1 MRQVDHP
8 DHLDQHEEASPRGD
22 ASGDRATQARLG
34 DALVNVRATAR
45 RLGPL
50 GSARVALG
58 WLDRGARLSVIP
70 LLAGALGSL
79 AAIVTMGALRLTWGV
94 PTLPELFV
102 ERLLLSINVN
112 QFIQL
117 LLRFAPN
124 SKTTPLLLALI
135 GQFAVG
141 ALVIGPAY
149 ALATRLPLRVRGRWP
164 TRREWLVAGVF
175 VLALEALAQLIFW
188 PVLFDNLLGDPVGRS
203 RIINGVGTLIVFVVF
218 LAVIALVNRWL
229 RLAWG
234 ALLASARERPLPQP
248 SPSGRGSEET
258 TSADGAAGEGAL
270 SWTVS
275 RRAALGAAGAVI
287 VGVGAGALATRGL
300 IDGYLRRS
308 NLGYE
313 GMETPYEVS
322 QATQLTPNANFYI
335 VSKNALDPTVR
346 LDRWQLEVSGLVRQP
361 RVWNYAQ
368 VMALPS
374 ETRAVTFEC
383 IANGPGGHLMSTAL
397 WQGVTLERVI
407 AEAGGADPVAKYVI
421 FTSVDG
427 YQSSLP
433 LADLLAARTMLAYC
447 MNGAPL
453 PDRHGY
459 PLRVVVPGRYGEQS
473 PKWLTRVELSA
484 ERFKGL
490 YQAQGWSDGQLHT
503 TSRIEFPANAAR
515 IPLAP
520 LTVTGLAFAGIR
532 GIQRVEVNADNGA
545 SWSQATLKPPLSDQ
559 TWVYWS
565 WRWTPP
571 APGAYT
577 LVVRATDGTGATQTA
592 IQTST
597 VPNGATGQHH
607 VPVTVV
613 G

>member
-1 MRQVDHP
+1 MSQ
-8 DHLDQHEEASPRGD
+8 LDQRDESASRSAQD
-22 ASGDRATQARLG
+22 VSGD
-34 DALVNVRATAR
+34 DAQRSHGLVGALAAAR
-45 RLGPL
+45 RLGPV
-50 GSARVALG
+50 GSARAALG
-58 WLDRGARLSVIP
+58 WLNRGARLGVIP
-70 LLAGALGSL
+70 LLAGMLGSL
-79 AAIVTMGALRLTWGV
+79 AAIVMMGALRLTWGV
-94 PTLPELFV
+94 PTLPELFG

-124 SKTTPLLLALI
+124 SKTTPLLLALL

-141 ALVIGPAY
+141 ALVVGPAY
-149 ALATRLPLRVRGRWP
+149 ALVTRLPLRVRGRWP
-164 TRREWLVAGVF
+164 TRREWLVAGAF
-175 VLALEALAQLIFW
+175 VLALEALTFVVFW
-188 PVLFDNLLGDPVGRS
+188 PVQFGNLLGDPVARS
-203 RIINGVGTLIVFVVF
+203 RAINGIGTLLVYVVF

-234 ALLASARERPLPQP
+234 ALLERDPAPGR
-248 SPSGRGSEET
+248 SPRGGGSEET
-258 TSADGAAGEGAL
+258 APDDSAAG
-270 SWTVS
+270 WTVS

-300 IDGYLRRS
+300 IDGYLQRS
-308 NLGYE
+308 NLRYE
-313 GMETPYEVS
+313 GMETPYAVS
-322 QATQLTPNANFYI
+322 QATQLTPNANFYV
-335 VSKNALDPTVR
+335 VSKNALDPTVQVN
-346 LDRWQLEVSGLVRQP
+346 RWQLEVSGLVRQP

-383 IANGPGGHLMSTAL
+383 IANGPGGHLMSTAR
-397 WQGVTLERVI
+397 WQGVTLAQVI
-407 AEAGGADPVAKYVI
+407 AEAGGADPTAKYAI

-433 LADLLAARTMLAYC
+433 LADLLAARTLLAYR
-447 MNGAPL
+447 MNGVRL

-473 PKWLTRVELSA
+473 PKWLTRIELA
-484 ERFKGL
+484 TERFKGL

-503 TSRIEFPANAAR
+503 TSRIEFPASKAR

-520 LTVTGLAFAGIR
+520 ITVTGLAFAGIR
-532 GIQRVEVNADNGA
+532 GIQRVEVSADDGA
-545 SWSQATLKPPLSDQ
+545 TWSQATLRPPLSDQ
-559 TWVYWS
+559 TWAYWS
-565 WRWTPP
+565 WRWTPT

-577 LVVRATDGTGATQTA
+577 LVVRATDGTGATQTS

-597 VPNGATGQHH
+597 VPNGSTGQHH
-607 VPVTVV
+607 VSVTVV

>member
-1 MRQVDHP
+1 MKSQ
-8 DHLDQHEEASPRGD
+8 LDQHDDFASQMDHRG
-22 ASGDRATQARLG
+22 GQQG
-34 DALVNVRATAR
+34 VQGVRAAR
-45 RLGPL
+45 
-50 GSARVALG
+50 AALS
-58 WLDRGARLSVIP
+58 WLDQGARLSAIP
-70 LLAGALGSL
+70 LVAGILGAL

-94 PTLPELFV
+94 PTLPELFG

-117 LLRFAPN
+117 LLQFAPN

-149 ALATRLPLRVRGRWP
+149 ALATRLPLRVHGGWP
-164 TRREWLVAGVF
+164 TRREWLAAGAF
-175 VLALEALAQLIFW
+175 VVALEALTQVVFW
-188 PVLFDNLLGDPVGRS
+188 PVLFDNLLGDPVGRA
-203 RIINGVGTLIVFVVF
+203 RILNGVGTLVTFVVF
-218 LAVIALVNRWL
+218 LVVIALVNRWL

-234 ALLASARERPLPQP
+234 ALLAGEKLSSQP
-248 SPSGRGSEET
+248 VLTERGSEE
-258 TSADGAAGEGAL
+258 APPGEGG
-270 SWTVS
+270 WTVS
-275 RRAALGAAGAVI
+275 RRSALGAAGAVALAI
-287 VGVGAGALATRGL
+287 GAGGLAIRGL
-300 IDGYLRRS
+300 VGGYLRRS

-322 QATQLTPNANFYI
+322 QATQLTPNANFYV
-335 VSKNALDPTVR
+335 VSKNVLDPTVQ

-397 WQGVTLERVI
+397 WQGVTLGRVI
-407 AEAGGADPVAKYVI
+407 AEAGGADPAAKYAI

-427 YQSSLP
+427 FQSSLP
-433 LADLLAARTMLAYC
+433 LADLLAARTLLAYC
-447 MNGAPL
+447 MNGVRL
-453 PDRHGY
+453 PDRHGF

-473 PKWLTRVELSA
+473 PKWLTRVELST

-503 TSRIEFPANAAR
+503 TSRIEFPASHAH

-532 GIQRVEVNADNGA
+532 GVQRVEVSADGGA
-545 SWSQATLKPPLSDQ
+545 TWSQAALKPPLSDQ

-571 APGAYT
+571 ASGAYT

-592 IQTST
+592 TPTST
-597 VPNGATGQHH
+597 VPNGSTGQHH
-607 VPVTVV
+607 VPVVV
-613 G
+613 MG

>member
-1 MRQVDHP
+1 MSQ
-8 DHLDQHEEASPRGD
+8 LDQRDETASRGAQG
-22 ASGDRATQARLG
+22 ASGDHAQGAHGL
-34 DALVNVRATAR
+34 A
-45 RLGPL
+45 

-58 WLDRGARLSVIP
+58 WLNRGARLGVIP
-70 LLAGALGSL
+70 LLAGVLGSL

-94 PTLPELFV
+94 PTLPELFG

-112 QFIQL
+112 QFIAL

-124 SKTTPLLLALI
+124 SKTTPLLLALL

-164 TRREWLVAGVF
+164 TRREWLVAGAF
-175 VLALEALAQLIFW
+175 ALALEALTLVVFW
-188 PVLFDNLLGDPVGRS
+188 PVQFGNLLGDPVARS
-203 RIINGVGTLIVFVVF
+203 RAINGIGTLLVFVVF
-218 LAVIALVNRWL
+218 LAVIVLANRWL

-234 ALLASARERPLPQP
+234 APSPQP
-248 SPSGRGSEET
+248 SPRGRGSEE
-258 TSADGAAGEGAL
+258 SSPGEGAVD
-270 SWTVS
+270 WTVS

-300 IDGYLRRS
+300 IDGYVRRS

-313 GMETPYEVS
+313 GMETPYDVS
-322 QATQLTPNANFYI
+322 QATQLTPNANFYV
-335 VSKNALDPTVR
+335 VSKNVLDPTVQV
-346 LDRWQLEVSGLVRQP
+346 DRWQLEVSGLVRQP

-368 VMALPS
+368 VMALPG

-397 WQGVTLERVI
+397 WQGVTLAQVI
-407 AEAGGADPVAKYVI
+407 AAAGGADPAAKYAV

-427 YQSSLP
+427 FQSSLP
-433 LADLLAARTMLAYC
+433 LADLLAARTLLAYR
-447 MNGAPL
+447 MNGARL

-473 PKWLTRVELSA
+473 PKWLTRIELA
-484 ERFKGL
+484 TERFKGL
-490 YQAQGWSDGQLHT
+490 YQSQGWSDGQLHT
-503 TSRIEFPANAAR
+503 TSRIEFPTSKAR

-520 LTVTGLAFAGIR
+520 VTVTGLAFAGIR
-532 GIQRVEVNADNGA
+532 GIQRVEVSADGGA
-545 SWSQATLKPPLSDQ
+545 TWSQATLKPPLSDQ
-559 TWVYWS
+559 TWAYWS
-565 WRWTPP
+565 WRWTPST
-571 APGAYT
+571 PGAYT

-607 VPVTVV
+607 VPVTVT

>member
-1 MRQVDHP
+1 MRRIEK
-8 DHLDQHEEASPRGD
+8 HEESTPHEADDSGKRPRTRLPDGL
-22 ASGDRATQARLG
+22 ANARAA
-34 DALVNVRATAR
+34 AR

-58 WLDRGARLSVIP
+58 WLDRGARLSAIP

-79 AAIVTMGALRLTWGV
+79 AAIVAMGALRLTWGV
-94 PTLPELFV
+94 PTLPELFG

-234 ALLASARERPLPQP
+234 ALLARERPSLQL
-248 SPSGRGSEET
+248 SSNGSEEA
-258 TSADGAAGEGAL
+258 SLGEGA
-270 SWTVS
+270 WTVS

-613 G
+613 E

>member
-1 MRQVDHP
+1 V
-8 DHLDQHEEASPRGD
+8 AGV
-22 ASGDRATQARLG
+22 LG
-34 DALVNVRATAR
+34 A
-45 RLGPL
+45 
-50 GSARVALG
+50 
-58 WLDRGARLSVIP
+58 
-70 LLAGALGSL
+70 L

-94 PTLPELFV
+94 PTLPELFG

-135 GQFAVG
+135 GQFVVG
-141 ALVIGPAY
+141 ALVIGPVY
-149 ALATRLPLRVRGRWP
+149 ALATRLPLRVRGGWP
-164 TRREWLVAGVF
+164 TRREWLVAGAF
-175 VLALEALAQLIFW
+175 VVALEALTQVVLW
-188 PVLFDNLLGDPVGRS
+188 PVLFGNLLGDPVGRA
-203 RIINGVGTLIVFVVF
+203 RIINGVGTLITFVVF
-218 LAVIALVNRWL
+218 LAVITLANRWL

-234 ALLASARERPLPQP
+234 ALLAGEKLSSQP
-248 SPSGRGSEET
+248 VPTERGSEEAP
-258 TSADGAAGEGAL
+258 SGEGD
-270 SWTVS
+270 WTVS
-275 RRAALGAAGAVI
+275 RRSALGAAGAVALAI
-287 VGVGAGALATRGL
+287 GAGGLATRGL
-300 IDGYLRRS
+300 VGGYLRRS

-322 QATQLTPNANFYI
+322 QATQLTPNANFYV
-335 VSKNALDPTVR
+335 VSKNVLDPTVQ

-361 RVWNYAQ
+361 RVWNYAK

-397 WQGVTLERVI
+397 WQGVTLEQVI
-407 AEAGGADPVAKYVI
+407 AEAGGADPAAKYAI

-427 YQSSLP
+427 FQSSLP
-433 LADLLAARTMLAYC
+433 LADLLAARTLLAYC
-447 MNGAPL
+447 MNGVRL

-473 PKWLTRVELSA
+473 PKWLTRIELST

-503 TSRIEFPANAAR
+503 TSRIEFPANRAR

-532 GIQRVEVNADNGA
+532 GIQRVEVSADGGA
-545 SWSQATLKPPLSDQ
+545 TWSQAALKPPLSDQ
-559 TWVYWS
+559 TWVYWRC
-565 WRWTPP
+565 RWTPP

-592 IQTST
+592 TQTST
-597 VPNGATGQHH
+597 VPNGSTGQHH
-607 VPVTVV
+607 VPVVV
-613 G
+613 MG